1 MEAHAKLLLNLSSL
15 IMFSVAEVS
24 LLWPSGS
31 SYLLFTSARSRDSP
45 NLTWTEVWEQ
55 RFVFH
60 PWPHPRYSKPFRMF
74 KQCCV
79 LLHAQHCI
87 VRTLPTTNMSVLRG
101 MLDYLIR
108 KDFASLSKN
117 GTPQRL
123 LTVQVFSNKTSS
135 LEDNICVIQSCMQ
148 KAYLQFA
155 QEDWCCFMLVSS
167 AAAAFIGYKYF
178 FIHWPFSLH
187 LCYA

>member
-1 MEAHAKLLLNLSSL
+1 MEAHAKLLLNSSSST
-15 IMFSVAEVS
+15 MFSVAEVS
-24 LLWPSGS
+24 FLWPTGS
-31 SYLLFTSARSRDSP
+31 SYLLFTSARSRDSL
-45 NLTWTEVWEQ
+45 NLTELGYEKQ
-55 RFVFH
+55 RFLFH
-60 PWPHPRYSKPFRMF
+60 PWPHPRYSEPFTMF

-79 LLHAQHCI
+79 LLHAIQHCI

-101 MLDYLIR
+101 R

-117 GTPQRL
+117 GTPQRF
-123 LTVQVFSNKTSS
+123 LTIQVFNKTSS

-155 QEDWCCFMLVSS
+155 QEAWCCLILVSF
-167 AAAAFIGYKYF
+167 AATAFIGCNYF
-178 FIHWPFSLH
+178 FIRWPFSLC